1 MSVRQKAKR
10 DTRSARTERPRR
22 RSWLIAVVAALVVIV
37 AVVVLWPTLQS
48 SGGATTATAG
58 MPAPLGGPSVA
69 VDVGTLVGKPAPALA
84 LSDSDGKSYAVSP
97 GQGRAL
103 VLVSHMGIT

>member
-10 DTRSARTERPRR
+10 DACSAGTARPRR
-22 RSWLIAVVAALVVIV
+22 RSWLIAAVAALAVIAV
-37 AVVVLWPTLQS
+37 FVVVWPALQS
-48 SGGATTATAG
+48 SGGATTATG
-58 MPAPLGGPSVA
+58 GVPAPLGGPSVA
-69 VDVGTLVGKPAPALA
+69 VDVGTLVGKPAPSLA

-97 GQGRAL
+97 GQGRPL